1 MDNLDRENYFS
12 IYMQKKEINNKKKKP
27 ASGKPNKT
35 KKKSNFSNLHIPK
48 GQSLKKLVFGSEKK
62 EKPPISFIRNK
73 LSDNTLKET
82 MTINKEKFDN
92 DKKIDMLEARIFD
105 ILDLIDNFKTEYIN
119 KNERL
124 SLKEKI
130 KNHFDKPNKVNKI
143 EIKNIN
149 SEKKENKKKLNYRS
163 MSSKNTER
171 AQKLFMTNTNNN
183 TNNNI
188 NIINNNFTT
197 TNKSSNLNYKSLQK
211 PYHKKSNSQLLN
223 NNRILKENIFQRRV
237 DYANLINQKFVKRK
251 KKQLSQSQVF
261 VNKNILYYSPKTKK
275 LSANIYVELGSDN
288 SSTREIS
295 EKIFIGGNK
304 SKKKNKHF
312 ISSTINNKFAGFKI
326 SNFKQINRISK
337 DEIKCDSERTQKITN
352 ISKKYKFDFENI

>member
-27 ASGKPNKT
+27 ASGNPNKT

-119 KNERL
+119 KNEIPF
-124 SLKEKI
+124 KEKI

-211 PYHKKSNSQLLN
+211 PNHKKSNSQLLN

-304 SKKKNKHF
+304 RKKKNKHF

>member
-119 KNERL
+119 KNERICF
-124 SLKEKI
+124 KEKI

-211 PYHKKSNSQLLN
+211 PNHKKSNSQLLN

-337 DEIKCDSERTQKITN
+337 EEIKCDSERTQKITN

>member
-27 ASGKPNKT
+27 ASGNPNKT

-130 KNHFDKPNKVNKI
+130 KNHFDKPNKENKI

-183 TNNNI
+183 INNNI

-275 LSANIYVELGSDN
+275 LSGNIYVELGSDN

-304 SKKKNKHF
+304 RKKKNKHF
-312 ISSTINNKFAGFKI
+312 ISSTINNKFTGFKI
-326 SNFKQINRISK
+326 SNFKQINRISI